1 MPSCLRFLASG
12 SARVVPYLRKHTLTN
27 MTPPDTQLD
36 HLDVTNQC
44 VVFCDLRIWAPP
56 DAPAWQVL
64 KGSQDDVGRALAATL
79 DAAAVDRI
87 DDFGGVSKTFLCAGE
102 SYRSDP
108 PRIVGTAAVF
118 SFTPK
123 NRLRAEGL
131 AMAQVAKAAGYTL
144 LILTLQ
150 KHDKFGK
157 VWVLCGMLRHSGHED
172 LVFYEDTNTVV
183 DELKNSAEGCRVQVV
198 HVQAPGYENDV
209 ATRADRV
216 VTQTQY
222 QHEVLEGLR

>member
-1 MPSCLRFLASG
+1 
-12 SARVVPYLRKHTLTN
+12 
-27 MTPPDTQLD
+27 MTSPNTRLD
-36 HLDVTNQC
+36 QLDVTNQC
-44 VVFCDLRIWAPP
+44 VVLCDLRTWAPP
-56 DAPAWQVL
+56 DAPTWQVL
-64 KGSQDDVGRALAATL
+64 KGSQDDVGRALAAAL
-79 DAAAVDRI
+79 DAVAVTRI
-87 DDFGGVSKTFLCAGE
+87 DDFGGVSKTFLCEGE
-102 SYRSDP
+102 SYRTVP

-157 VWVLCGMLRHSGHED
+157 VWVLCGMLRHLSCQG

-183 DELKNSAEGCRVQVV
+183 DELKNSAEGPRVQVV

-209 ATRADRV
+209 AARADRV